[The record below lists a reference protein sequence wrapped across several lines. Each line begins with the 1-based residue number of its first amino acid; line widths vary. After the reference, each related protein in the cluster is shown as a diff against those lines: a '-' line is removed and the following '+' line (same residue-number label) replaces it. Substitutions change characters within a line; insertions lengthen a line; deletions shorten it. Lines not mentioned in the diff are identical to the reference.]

1 MYSITLKDYL
11 CLAAILG
18 IFMLS
23 GIDVEGIEDT
33 YTSATVVSGEVEHDD
48 SLFRSDEYK
57 AYERRN
63 VYNYQRLEEK

>member
-1 MYSITLKDYL
+1 MQDEAVQAGTGGFGRLL
-11 CLAAILG
+11 
-18 IFMLS
+18 FMLS